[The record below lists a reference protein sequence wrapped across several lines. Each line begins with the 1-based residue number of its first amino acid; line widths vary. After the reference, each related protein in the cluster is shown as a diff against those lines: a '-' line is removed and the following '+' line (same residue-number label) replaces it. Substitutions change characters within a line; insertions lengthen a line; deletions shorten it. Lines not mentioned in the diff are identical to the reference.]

1 MKTKQ
6 DAIQEMGIVCKNVYK
21 ELKST
26 ESYLISAMWQ
36 NPDLFAEI
44 QINNKSNSPYKI
56 YNNDWKILYD
66 TGKYLALDCKMKNLM
81 DFSKVPT
88 LLKQNPEL
96 EKQFNSLG
104 DDPFTYIQ
112 NCISSV
118 NAENIDAYYQDYKKW
133 HSYFEYLRYIQ
144 KSFTLENYQ
153 EMAKFDFENL
163 YKKTEYNLN
172 RIFVDV
178 DENVKPI
185 PLTDNIEEN
194 LIKWEHGEA
203 RGLDFIGFP
212 GFSESIGGIPDG
224 GITLIG
230 GVSNAGKSSF
240 LRCTILPSLLQRY
253 QDKQEKTVIF

>member
-1 MKTKQ
+1 MKYY
-6 DAIQEMGIVCKNVYK
+6 DNNISDIYK

-118 NAENIDAYYQDYKKW
+118 NAENINYGDCINKYGSLKHTKSGSNYYRKEGK
-133 HSYFEYLRYIQ
+133 
-144 KSFTLENYQ
+144 
-153 EMAKFDFENL
+153 M
-163 YKKTEYNLN
+163 TEEE
-172 RIFVDV
+172 IK
-178 DENVKPI
+178 VKCG
-185 PLTDNIEEN
+185 L
-194 LIKWEHGEA
+194 KEHHCEH
-203 RGLDFIGFP
+203 
-212 GFSESIGGIPDG
+212 
-224 GITLIG
+224 
-230 GVSNAGKSSF
+230 
-240 LRCTILPSLLQRY
+240 CM
-253 QDKQEKTVIF
+253 